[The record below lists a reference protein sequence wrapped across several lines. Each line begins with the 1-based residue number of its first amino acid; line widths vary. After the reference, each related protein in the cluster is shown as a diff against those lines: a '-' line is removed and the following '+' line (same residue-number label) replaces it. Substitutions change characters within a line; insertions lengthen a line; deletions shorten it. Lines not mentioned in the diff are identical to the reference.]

1 MLGVLAGVCKG
12 TLNSCV
18 RAEAGRLLKAPLQ
31 RRRTGV
37 YLRFINAVNL
47 RRLIVI
53 VYMLVFVG
61 IAVGSG
67 VFFWRSR
74 QEYQHLRKAEQMARV
89 RLAEAQQKLREQEIV
104 LERLRNDPAY
114 VEMVIR
120 RHLGYAKPN
129 ERIFIFSDQ
138 DERIFLPEAKR

>member
-1 MLGVLAGVCKG
+1 
-12 TLNSCV
+12 
-18 RAEAGRLLKAPLQ
+18 LKAPLQ
-31 RRRTGV
+31 RKTGSV

-53 VYMLVFVG
+53 LYLLLFVG

-89 RLAEAQQKLREQEIV
+89 RLAEAQQKLREQEVV
-104 LERLRNDPAY
+104 LDRLRNDPAY

-120 RHLGYAKPN
+120 RHLGYAKPGEQIFLFSDQE
-129 ERIFIFSDQ
+129 ERIF
-138 DERIFLPEAKR
+138 RPEPKR

>member
-1 MLGVLAGVCKG
+1 M
-12 TLNSCV
+12 
-18 RAEAGRLLKAPLQ
+18 
-31 RRRTGV
+31 
-37 YLRFINAVNL
+37 NL

-53 VYMLVFVG
+53 LYLLLFVG

-89 RLAEAQQKLREQEIV
+89 RLAEAQQKLREQEVI
-104 LERLRNDPAY
+104 LHRLRNDPAY

-120 RHLGYAKPN
+120 RHLGYAKPGEQIFLFSDQE
-129 ERIFIFSDQ
+129 ERIF
-138 DERIFLPEAKR
+138 RPETKR

>member
-1 MLGVLAGVCKG
+1 MRTHAKFLFAAE
-12 TLNSCV
+12 NA
-18 RAEAGRLLKAPLQ
+18 RALKAPLQ
-31 RRRTGV
+31 RESGSV
-37 YLRFINAVNL
+37 YLRLINAVNL

-53 VYMLVFVG
+53 LYLLLFVG

-74 QEYQHLRKAEQMARV
+74 QEYQHLRRAEQMARV
-89 RLAEAQQKLREQEIV
+89 RLAEAQQKLREQEVV

-120 RHLGYAKPN
+120 RHLGYAKPGEQIFLFSDQE
-129 ERIFIFSDQ
+129 ERIF
-138 DERIFLPEAKR
+138 RPEPKR